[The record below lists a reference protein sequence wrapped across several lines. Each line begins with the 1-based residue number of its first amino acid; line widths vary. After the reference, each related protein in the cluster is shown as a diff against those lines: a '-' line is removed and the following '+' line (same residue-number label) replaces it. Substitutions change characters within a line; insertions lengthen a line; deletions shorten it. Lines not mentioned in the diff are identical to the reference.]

1 MTSPGQGFTNVDD
14 DALIARWRIEPVDE
28 IRDMILNEMSS
39 RGLYPKE
46 PIRSD
51 EADAGLY
58 PDIEDDE
65 FIQLLMKKREF
76 AESKQDPF
84 SFESEDDPCS
94 TETEFKV
101 TPVQR
106 FIANFLSPKTPYNS
120 ALLYHSVGVG
130 KTQAAI
136 QVAEGF
142 LETFPRKKILIVAP
156 GTIQSGFYRN
166 IFDINRVAIGVD
178 SDPNTANQGTGDLYM
193 RLTGTLYER
202 EKATIERKVNDAIR
216 RRYSFFGYLAFRNYI
231 RKVIERRVGKNA
243 AAAGKTRLIEEAL
256 RNEFSGRVLI
266 IDEAHHLRDEAAA
279 VEEDEETDTAGAGGR
294 KDVEDTN
301 AGSKLAPYLKQVL
314 TATDGMKLILMT
326 ATPMYNTAKEIITLL
341 NFLLMNDKRQT
352 LVEKQLFDQ
361 LGNLRKGSSA
371 AKRLLNRAAASY
383 ISFMRGEN
391 PRTFPVRLM
400 PNPRIINMVTTYPT
414 TDPTGLHAIPEEER
428 TAMAALP
435 IVSSELSGDTLTRML
450 EVMDEEITPE
460 AAESGRFGIR
470 IRDRLIQAG
479 NFLFPVGEDEE
490 GVGEGGFN
498 NTFRKEGK
506 GIAVKYRCKDGVSAD
521 WLASENIGEFSPKA
535 ATILDSVRGSK
546 GVCFIYSR
554 FVPTGGLSLAL
565 TLEANGY
572 TLVGRTEQLYANG
585 IQSPGGR
592 QCALCSGKER
602 GHTATDHSFA
612 PAKYVLLTGNE
623 EISPK
628 NSDSIA
634 AARGIENKDGR
645 NVKVIIGSQVAAE
658 GVDLRFVREIHIFDS
673 WYHLNKT
680 DQVIGRGIRFCSHS
694 MLPREERNATIF
706 LHCVT
711 FPSSGATATRETID
725 LYSYRQALK
734 KAKQIGE
741 VSRELKIHALDCNLN
756 RDAIIIMG
764 QPPIRMIDSQ
774 GTVRDN
780 VSINDSPFSP
790 LCDWL
795 ETCDYTCS
803 PNIKVDIS
811 TLDTLEKLDNSTY
824 DEFAARFKDST
835 LKTQVRN
842 IFATQSFYDVV
853 SFRQLFVNIPNEAY
867 GILLNNILNN
877 KNFHVKHKGIDGY
890 IIYRNKY
897 FLFQPS
903 IIQDEGIPLVLRT
916 TFFNVRRDHFIPTAI
931 EQRSVQ
937 ELPREEEEFE
947 KRDIASKWSVMSS
960 WATSVVGGSVDSL
973 TDDLLRLLTL
983 MAGKND
989 KALKRYKNEFEMIP
1003 LSVNFFKNKAHL
1015 KEAVLQ
1021 YLFDEWLTVGE
1032 QEAAIRGGKD
1042 LGCGGEN
1049 VLKVGSIDVLRF
1061 VNVKTGDVEYK
1072 RVDGQVLPKS
1082 LLDIILSSST
1092 DDVLRR
1098 QPLGGQVGPIYGFIT
1113 TKKGEA
1119 LVFKQGKPVSEAKY
1133 AKSGPDRGA
1142 ECAIV
1147 SETADKIKKIQ
1158 EIIDI
1163 YGGASIDNNTFGSI
1177 KNKIAIQ
1184 LCVVTNLFFRLMD
1197 LQRTRRTRWFFRPV
1211 ASAVS
1216 GHKGK
1221 A

>member
-1 MTSPGQGFTNVDD
+1 MTSPGQGFTNLDD
-14 DALIARWRIEPVDE
+14 DTLIGRWRTEPVDE
-28 IRDMILNEMSS
+28 IRDIILNEMST
-39 RGLYPKE
+39 RGLYPE
-46 PIRSD
+46 ADIRLD

-58 PDIEDDE
+58 PDIEDDD

-94 TETEFKV
+94 TETEFKI

-142 LETFPRKKILIVAP
+142 LEKFPRKKILIVAP

-166 IFDINRVAIGVD
+166 IFDINRVAIGSAD
-178 SDPNTANQGTGDLYM
+178 NEPNVANQGTGDLYM
-193 RLTGTLYER
+193 RLTGTIYER
-202 EKATIERKVNDAIR
+202 NKATIERKVIEAIR

-231 RKVIERRVGKNA
+231 RKVIERRVGKQT
-243 AAAGKTRLIEEAL
+243 AGKTRQIEEAL

-266 IDEAHHLRDEAAA
+266 VDEAHHLRDDAAA
-279 VEEDEETDTAGAGGR
+279 TEEDEETDTAGAGGK

-352 LVEKQLFDQ
+352 LVESQLFDAQ
-361 LGNLRKGSSA
+361 GSLRAGSSA
-371 AKRLLNRAAASY
+371 AKRLLHRAASSY

-391 PRTFPVRLM
+391 PRTFPVRLT
-400 PNPRIINMVTTYPT
+400 PNPRIINMVSTYPT
-414 TDPTGLHAIPEEER
+414 IDPSGRHAIPEEDR
-428 TAMAALP
+428 KAMVSLP
-435 IVSSELSGDTLTRML
+435 LVASELSGDTLTKML
-450 EVMDEEITPE
+450 EVIDEEISPE

-479 NFLFPVGEDEE
+479 NFLFPVGVDEE
-490 GVGEGGFN
+490 SIGEAGFN

-506 GIAVKYRCKDGVSAD
+506 GIGIKFRCKDGVSAD

-535 ATILDSVRGSK
+535 ATVLDSVRGSK
-546 GVCFIYSR
+546 GVCFLYSR
-554 FVPTGGLSLAL
+554 FVPTGALSLAL
-565 TLEANGY
+565 ALEANGY
-572 TLVGRTEQLYANG
+572 TLVGRAEPLFADG

-592 QCALCSGKER
+592 QCALCPNKER
-602 GHTATDHSFA
+602 GHAATGHSFVA
-612 PAKYVLLTGNE
+612 AKYVLLTGNE

-628 NSDSIA
+628 NSDAIA
-634 AARGIENKDGR
+634 AARATENKDGR
-645 NVKVIIGSQVAAE
+645 NVKVVIGSQVAAE

-694 MLPREERNATIF
+694 LLPREERNATIF

-711 FPSSGATATRETID
+711 FPGGSDSSRETID

-741 VSRELKIHALDCNLN
+741 VSRELKTHALDCNLN

-795 ETCDYTCS
+795 ETCEYTCS

-811 TLDTLEKLDNSTY
+811 SLDKLEELDNSTY
-824 DEFAARFKDST
+824 DEFAARFKESA
-835 LKTQVRN
+835 LKTRVRN
-842 IFATQSFYDVV
+842 LFAAQAFFDVEY
-853 SFRQLFVNIPNEAY
+853 FRQIFLDIPSEAY
-867 GILLNNILNN
+867 GMLLNNILNN

-903 IIQDEGIPLVLRT
+903 IIKDEAIPLVLRT
-916 TFFNVRRDHFIPTAI
+916 TFFNVRRDHFIPTTI
-931 EQRSVQ
+931 EQRTLQ
-937 ELPREEEEFE
+937 DLPKGEEEFE
-947 KRDIASKWSVMSS
+947 KKDIESKWSIMST
-960 WATSVVGGSVDSL
+960 WATAVASGSVDSL
-973 TDDLLRLLTL
+973 TDDLVRLLVL

-1003 LSVNFFKNKAHL
+1003 LAINFFKNKTYL
-1015 KEAVLQ
+1015 KEAILQ
-1021 YLFDEWLTVGE
+1021 YLFDEWLTIGE
-1032 QEAAIRGGKD
+1032 QESAIRAGKD

-1061 VNVKTGDVEYK
+1061 INIKTGEVDYK
-1072 RVDGQVLPKS
+1072 RMDGQVLPKS

-1092 DDVLRR
+1092 DELLKR
-1098 QPLGGQVGPIYGFIT
+1098 QPLAGQVGPVYGFIT

-1133 AKSGPDRGA
+1133 RKSGPDRGA

-1147 SETADKIKKIQ
+1147 SETADKIKKLQ

-1163 YGGASIDNNTFGSI
+1163 YGKESIDDNTFGAI

-1184 LCVVTNLFFRLMD
+1184 LCVVTNVFLRLMD

-1211 ASAVS
+1211 ASAAS

>member
-1 MTSPGQGFTNVDD
+1 MTSPGQGFTNLDD
-14 DALIARWRIEPVDE
+14 DTLIARWRTEPADE
-28 IRDMILNEMSS
+28 IRDIILNEMSS
-39 RGLYPKE
+39 RGLYPHAD
-46 PIRSD
+46 IRTD

-58 PDIEDDE
+58 PDIEDDD

-94 TETEFKV
+94 TETEFKI

-142 LETFPRKKILIVAP
+142 LEKFPRKKVLIVAP

-166 IFDINRVAIGVD
+166 IFDINRVAIGSAD
-178 SDPNTANQGTGDLYM
+178 NEPNVANQGTGDLYM

-202 EKATIERKVNDAIR
+202 NKATIERKVIETIR
-216 RRYSFFGYLAFRNYI
+216 RRYTFFGYLAFRNYI
-231 RKVIERRVGKNA
+231 RKVIERRVGKQT
-243 AAAGKTRLIEEAL
+243 AGKTRQIEEAL

-279 VEEDEETDTAGAGGR
+279 TEDDEETDTAGAGGK

-314 TATDGMKLILMT
+314 TATDGMKLVLMT

-341 NFLLMNDKRQT
+341 NFLLLNDKRQT
-352 LVEKQLFDQ
+352 LIESQLFDPK
-361 LGNLRKGSSA
+361 GGLRAGSTA
-371 AKRLLNRAAASY
+371 AKRLLRRAAASY

-391 PRTFPVRLM
+391 PRTFPVRLS
-400 PNPRIINMVTTYPT
+400 PNPRLVNMVTNYPT
-414 TDPTGLHAIPEEER
+414 MDPSGLHAIPEEDR
-428 TAMAALP
+428 TAMVALP
-435 IVSSELSGDTLTRML
+435 LVASELSGDTLIKML
-450 EVMDEEITPE
+450 DVMKEEISDG
-460 AAESGRFGIR
+460 AAETGRFGIR

-479 NFLFPVGEDEE
+479 NFLFPVGEGEE
-490 GVGEGGFN
+490 SIGESGFN
-498 NTFRKEGK
+498 NTFGREGK
-506 GIAVKYRCKDGVSAD
+506 GIAVKFRCKDGVSAD
-521 WLASENIGEFSPKA
+521 WLAAENIGEFSPKA
-535 ATILDSVRGSK
+535 ATVLDLLRGSK
-546 GVCFIYSR
+546 GVSFLYSR
-554 FVPTGGLSLAL
+554 FVPTGALSLAL
-565 TLEANGY
+565 ALEANGY
-572 TLVGRTEQLYANG
+572 TLVGRATGLFADG

-592 QCALCSGKER
+592 QCALCSAKER
-602 GHTATDHSFA
+602 GHAAADHSFIA
-612 PAKYVLLTGNE
+612 AKYVILTGNE

-634 AARGIENKDGR
+634 AARATENKDGR
-645 NVKVIIGSQVAAE
+645 NVKVVIGSQVAAE

-694 MLPREERNATIF
+694 LLPREERNATIY

-711 FPSSGATATRETID
+711 FPSSRETID

-741 VSRELKIHALDCNLN
+741 VSRELKTHALDCNLN

-780 VSINDSPFSP
+780 VSINDTPFSP

-795 ETCDYTCS
+795 ETCEYTCS
-803 PNIKVDIS
+803 PNVNVDIS
-811 TLDTLEKLDNSTY
+811 SLDKLEELDNSTY
-824 DEFAARFKDST
+824 DEFASRFKEAS
-835 LKTQVRN
+835 LKTRVRN
-842 IFATQSFYDVV
+842 LFAVQAFFDVEY
-853 SFRQLFVNIPNEAY
+853 FRQIFVDIPSEVY
-867 GILLNNILNN
+867 GMLLNNILNN

-890 IIYRNKY
+890 IVYRNKY

-903 IIQDEGIPLVLRT
+903 IIKDEAIPLVLRT

-937 ELPREEEEFE
+937 ELPKAEEEFE
-947 KRDIASKWSVMSS
+947 RKDIESKWSTMST
-960 WATSVVGGSVDSL
+960 WATSVVTGSVDTL
-973 TDDLLRLLTL
+973 TDDVVRLLEL
-983 MAGKND
+983 MTGKND

-1003 LSVNFFKNKAHL
+1003 LAVKLFKNRAYL
-1015 KEAVLQ
+1015 KEAILQ

-1032 QEAAIRGGKD
+1032 QETAIRSGAD
-1042 LGCGGEN
+1042 LGCAGEN

-1061 VNVKTGDVEYK
+1061 VNIKTGEIEYK
-1072 RVDGQVLPKS
+1072 RVDGQILPKS
-1082 LLDIILSSST
+1082 LLDIIFSSST
-1092 DDVLRR
+1092 DDVLKRR
-1098 QPLGGQVGPIYGFIT
+1098 PLGAQIGPIYGFIT

-1119 LVFKQGKPVSEAKY
+1119 LVFKQGKPVSEEKY
-1133 AKSGPDRGA
+1133 RKSGPDRGA

-1147 SETADKIKKIQ
+1147 SETADKIKKLQ

-1163 YGGASIDNNTFGSI
+1163 YGKESIDNNIFGGI
-1177 KNKIAIQ
+1177 KNKTAIQ
-1184 LCVVTNLFFRLMD
+1184 LCVITNLFMRLMD

-1211 ASAVS
+1211 ASAAS